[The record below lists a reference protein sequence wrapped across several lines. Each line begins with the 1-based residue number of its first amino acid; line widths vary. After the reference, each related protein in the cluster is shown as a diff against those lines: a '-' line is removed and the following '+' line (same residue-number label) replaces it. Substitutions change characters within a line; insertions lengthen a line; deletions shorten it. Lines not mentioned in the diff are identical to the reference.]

1 MKGNFTISKED
12 LAALEQLVP
21 KELCDS
27 CLGRQLGKRGHG
39 LTNAERGILIRQA
52 FEEAPDQVQ
61 SKDCWLC
68 EGLMDEFPKFADM
81 VVRSFGPYDYDTYL
95 IGSLVEDALKNREKE
110 LAALLNEGKEQEE
123 IKSEINRE
131 VGKLVGSLNSKEV
144 AFENPDI
151 LAVLDTRF
159 DVVKVEVHAVYLY
172 GRYRKYK
179 RGIPQTKWPCRDC
192 KGKGC
197 KRCAGTGKM
206 YQTSVEEII
215 AAHLMEI
222 TKASG
227 HALHGMGREDID
239 ARMLGN
245 GRPFVMELKEPKL
258 RKKVLVDLKVLQKA
272 INEKAN
278 GDVEIEGL
286 RFSNLKELRELKDRK
301 SQKSYIAEIEFAEA
315 GKVDKAALDKAF
327 EGLRGTALNQ
337 RTPER
342 VAHRR
347 ADLVRNRTVR
357 AIDGTVTGPSTA
369 RVSITGDAG
378 IYIKELISGDGGR
391 TVPSL
396 ACLLGI
402 GCKVLAL
409 DVVHIHDDEVTE
421 GKQ

>member
-1 MKGNFTISKED
+1 MKGNFSISKEE
-12 LAALEQLVP
+12 LALLEQIIP

-39 LTNAERGILIRQA
+39 LTNAERGILIRQS
-52 FEEAPDQVQ
+52 FEEPPEQVQ
-61 SKDCWLC
+61 PKDCWLC
-68 EGLMDEFPKFADM
+68 EGLMDEFPKFAEM
-81 VVRSFGPYDYDTYL
+81 VFKAFGPYDYDTYL
-95 IGSLVEDALKNREKE
+95 IGCLVEDALKKREKE
-110 LAALLNEGKEQEE
+110 LGALLNEGKEQEE
-123 IKSEINRE
+123 LKSEINRE
-131 VGKLVGSLNSKEV
+131 VGKLVWGLNSKEV

-159 DVVKVEVHAVYLY
+159 DVVKVEVHAIYLY
-172 GRYRKYK
+172 ARYRKFK

-206 YQTSVEEII
+206 YPTSVEEII
-215 AAHLMEI
+215 AAHLMEL

-245 GRPFVMELKEPKL
+245 GRPFVMELKEPLL
-258 RKKVLVDLKVLQKA
+258 RKKVLGDLMAIQAV
-272 INEKAN
+272 INEKAH
-278 GDVEIEGL
+278 GEVEIEGL
-286 RFSNLKELRELKDRK
+286 RFSSLKEIREIKDHK
-301 SQKSYIAEIEFAEA
+301 AQKSYNVDIEFAEV
-315 GKVDKAALDKAF
+315 GKVDQASLEKAF
-327 EGLRGTALNQ
+327 EGLRGKVLDQ

-378 IYIKELISGDGGR
+378 IYIKELITGDGGR
-391 TVPSL
+391 TEPSL
-396 ACLLGI
+396 ACLLGL

-421 GKQ
+421 GKK

>member
-12 LAALEQLVP
+12 LALLEQMIP

-39 LTNAERGILIRQA
+39 LMNAERGMLIRQA
-52 FEEAPDQVQ
+52 FEEAPAQVP

-81 VVRSFGPYDYDTYL
+81 VIKAFGPYDYDTYL
-95 IGSLVEDALKNREKE
+95 IGSLVEDALKNREKQ

-131 VGKLVGSLNSKEV
+131 VGKLVWGLNSKEV

-172 GRYRKYK
+172 ARYRKFK

-206 YQTSVEEII
+206 YPTSVEEII
-215 AAHLMEI
+215 AAHLMEL

-245 GRPFVMELKEPKL
+245 GRPFVMELKEPLL
-258 RKKVLVDLKVLQKA
+258 RKKVLVDLTAIQKT

-278 GDVEIEGL
+278 MDVEIEGL
-286 RFSNLKELRELKDRK
+286 RFSSLKEIRELKDHK
-301 SQKSYIAEIEFAEA
+301 SQKSYVVDVEFAQPW
-315 GKVDKAALDKAF
+315 VDQAKLEKAF
-327 EGLRGTALNQ
+327 EGLRGKVLDQ

-391 TVPSL
+391 TEPSL

-409 DVVHIHDDEVTE
+409 DVVHIHDDNVTE

>member
-12 LAALEQLVP
+12 LALLEKMIP

-39 LTNAERGILIRQA
+39 LTNAERGMFIRQA
-52 FEEAPDQVQ
+52 FEEQPEQVQ
-61 SKDCWLC
+61 PKDCWLC
-68 EGLMDEFPKFADM
+68 EGLMDEFPKFAGM
-81 VVRSFGPYDYDTYL
+81 VIKAFGPYDYDTYL
-95 IGSLVEDALKNREKE
+95 IGCLVEDALKNREKV
-110 LAALLNEGKEQEE
+110 LATIFSEGKEQEE

-131 VGKLVGSLNSKEV
+131 VGKLVGDLNGKEA

-151 LAVLDTRF
+151 LAVVDTRF
-159 DVVKVEVHAVYLY
+159 DVIKVEVHAVYLY
-172 GRYRKYK
+172 ARYRKFK

-206 YQTSVEEII
+206 YETSVEEMI
-215 AAHLMEI
+215 AAHLMEL

-245 GRPFVMELKEPKL
+245 GRPFVMELKEPRQ
-258 RKKVLVDLKVLQKA
+258 RKKVLIDLKSIQKT
-272 INEKAN
+272 INEKAH

-286 RFSNLKELRELKDRK
+286 RFSSLKELRELKDRK
-301 SQKSYIAEIEFAEA
+301 SQKSYVAEIEFAQP
-315 GKVDKAALDKAF
+315 GVDQAKLEKAF
-327 EGLRGTALNQ
+327 EGLRGKVLDQ

-347 ADLVRNRTVR
+347 ADLIRNRTVR

-391 TVPSL
+391 TEPSL